1 MSENLAEE
9 KVETTQE
16 EKDVEVTLEENNE
29 PIVNSTTED
38 KPDSG
43 QVEQKTD
50 EPDDKELQDVG
61 KRAQDRIKKLT
72 TKYKNEERAK
82 QEAERKAQEAALEN
96 QKLKERLSN
105 LDQGYI
111 SEYGTRLDAQL
122 DQAKKNYRDA
132 HEAGDVDKM
141 FDAQQALSK
150 ISIEQER
157 HRIAKDRQDAQ
168 SKQVT
173 EQPQSGAQ
181 PQPQP
186 QAAPVDPKAQAW
198 AEKNDWFG
206 DDQVMTSTAMG
217 IHQKLSEEGFDLSS
231 DEYYDEIDR
240 QLKGLFP
247 DKFTAE
253 RANGGS
259 ARVAPA
265 DTSASRK
272 KQGRR
277 TVRLSPSQVA
287 MAKKLNV
294 DNFFCEFNV
303 IDNFWTARVTSHIPI
318 KEVSSHIKKENIL
331 KPIKLINEAMKLN
344 GIKSPRVAVQA
355 LNPHAEFGTEEKDEI
370 IPAIEEAKKIGI
382 NADGPLPCDT
392 SFITAYKNKNHDCIV
407 GMYHDALQSGL
418 KAFGFDRGVT
428 VQGGLPLPITTPAHG
443 TAFDIAGKNQAN
455 LEPTL
460 NSFKIA
466 LTMAENKNKQ

>member
-1 MSENLAEE
+1 MSEKLAEE
-9 KVETTQE
+9 KVETTEE
-16 EKDVEVTLEENNE
+16 EKDVEVTLDENVE
-29 PIVNSTTED
+29 SASVDAAKTA
-38 KPDSG
+38 PDTG
-43 QVEQKTD
+43 QSEQKTE

-82 QEAERKAQEAALEN
+82 QEAERKAKETALEN
-96 QKLKERLSN
+96 EKLKERLKN

-122 DQAKKNYRDA
+122 EQAKKNYRDA

-157 HRIAKDRQDAQ
+157 HRIAKDRQEAQ
-168 SKQVT
+168 VKQV
-173 EQPQSGAQ
+173 EQQAQQPQAQ
-181 PQPQP
+181 PQPQ
-186 QAAPVDPKAQAW
+186 QAPVDPKAQAW
-198 AEKNDWFG
+198 AEKNEWFG
-206 DDQVMTSTAMG
+206 EDQVMTSTAMG

-240 QLKGLFP
+240 QLKNLFP
-247 DKFTAE
+247 EKFNNG

-287 MAKKLNV
+287 IAKKLNV
-294 DNFFCEFNV
+294 PLEEYAKYV
-303 IDNFWTARVTSHIPI
+303 
-318 KEVSSHIKKENIL
+318 KE
-331 KPIKLINEAMKLN
+331 
-344 GIKSPRVAVQA
+344 
-355 LNPHAEFGTEEKDEI
+355 
-370 IPAIEEAKKIGI
+370 
-382 NADGPLPCDT
+382 
-392 SFITAYKNKNHDCIV
+392 
-407 GMYHDALQSGL
+407 
-418 KAFGFDRGVT
+418 
-428 VQGGLPLPITTPAHG
+428 
-443 TAFDIAGKNQAN
+443 
-455 LEPTL
+455 
-460 NSFKIA
+460 
-466 LTMAENKNKQ
+466 

>member
-1 MSENLAEE
+1 MSEKLAEE
-9 KVETTQE
+9 KVETTEE
-16 EKDVEVTLEENNE
+16 EKDVEVTLDENVE
-29 PIVNSTTED
+29 SASVDTTETA
-38 KPDSG
+38 PDTG
-43 QVEQKTD
+43 QSEQKTE

-96 QKLKERLSN
+96 EKLKERLKN

-122 DQAKKNYRDA
+122 EQAKKNYRDA

-157 HRIAKDRQDAQ
+157 HRIAKDRQEAQ
-168 SKQVT
+168 VKEVEQQT
-173 EQPQSGAQ
+173 QQPQAQ
-181 PQPQP
+181 PQQT
-186 QAAPVDPKAQAW
+186 PVDPKAQAW
-198 AEKNDWFG
+198 AEKNEWFG
-206 DDQVMTSTAMG
+206 EDQVMTSTAMG

-240 QLKGLFP
+240 QLKTLFP
-247 DKFTAE
+247 DKFNTG

-287 MAKKLNV
+287 IAKKLNV
-294 DNFFCEFNV
+294 PLEEYAKYV
-303 IDNFWTARVTSHIPI
+303 
-318 KEVSSHIKKENIL
+318 KE
-331 KPIKLINEAMKLN
+331 
-344 GIKSPRVAVQA
+344 
-355 LNPHAEFGTEEKDEI
+355 
-370 IPAIEEAKKIGI
+370 
-382 NADGPLPCDT
+382 
-392 SFITAYKNKNHDCIV
+392 
-407 GMYHDALQSGL
+407 
-418 KAFGFDRGVT
+418 
-428 VQGGLPLPITTPAHG
+428 
-443 TAFDIAGKNQAN
+443 
-455 LEPTL
+455 
-460 NSFKIA
+460 
-466 LTMAENKNKQ
+466 

>member
-1 MSENLAEE
+1 MSEKLAEE
-9 KVETTQE
+9 KVETTEE
-16 EKDVEVTLEENNE
+16 EKDVEVTLDENVE
-29 PIVNSTTED
+29 SASVDTAETA
-38 KPDSG
+38 PDTG
-43 QVEQKTD
+43 QSEQKTE

-96 QKLKERLSN
+96 EQLKERLKN
-105 LDQGYI
+105 LDHGYI

-122 DQAKKNYRDA
+122 EQAKKNYRDA

-157 HRIAKDRQDAQ
+157 HRIAKDRQEAQ
-168 SKQVT
+168 VKEVEQHT
-173 EQPQSGAQ
+173 QQPQAQ
-181 PQPQP
+181 PQQT
-186 QAAPVDPKAQAW
+186 PVDPKAQAW
-198 AEKNDWFG
+198 AEKNEWFG
-206 DDQVMTSTAMG
+206 EDQVMTSTAMG

-240 QLKGLFP
+240 QLKTLFP
-247 DKFTAE
+247 DKFNTG

-287 MAKKLNV
+287 IAKKLNV
-294 DNFFCEFNV
+294 PLEEYAKYV
-303 IDNFWTARVTSHIPI
+303 
-318 KEVSSHIKKENIL
+318 KE
-331 KPIKLINEAMKLN
+331 
-344 GIKSPRVAVQA
+344 
-355 LNPHAEFGTEEKDEI
+355 
-370 IPAIEEAKKIGI
+370 
-382 NADGPLPCDT
+382 
-392 SFITAYKNKNHDCIV
+392 
-407 GMYHDALQSGL
+407 
-418 KAFGFDRGVT
+418 
-428 VQGGLPLPITTPAHG
+428 
-443 TAFDIAGKNQAN
+443 
-455 LEPTL
+455 
-460 NSFKIA
+460 
-466 LTMAENKNKQ
+466 

>member
-9 KVETTQE
+9 KVETTE
-16 EKDVEVTLEENNE
+16 EGKDVEVTLDENVE
-29 PIVNSTTED
+29 SNSVDTAETA
-38 KPDSG
+38 SNTG
-43 QVEQKTD
+43 QSEQKTE

-82 QEAERKAQEAALEN
+82 QEAERKAQETVLEN
-96 QKLKERLSN
+96 EKLRERLKN
-105 LDQGYI
+105 LDHGYI

-122 DQAKKNYRDA
+122 EQAKKNYRDA

-157 HRIAKDRQDAQ
+157 HRIAKDRQEAQ
-168 SKQVT
+168 VKQV
-173 EQPQSGAQ
+173 EQQAQQPQTQ
-181 PQPQP
+181 PQPQ
-186 QAAPVDPKAQAW
+186 QAPVDPKAQAW
-198 AEKNDWFG
+198 AEKNEWFG
-206 DDQVMTSTAMG
+206 EDQVMTSTAMG

-240 QLKGLFP
+240 QLKSLFP
-247 DKFTAE
+247 DKFNTE

-287 MAKKLNV
+287 IAKKLNV
-294 DNFFCEFNV
+294 PLEEYAKYV
-303 IDNFWTARVTSHIPI
+303 
-318 KEVSSHIKKENIL
+318 KE
-331 KPIKLINEAMKLN
+331 
-344 GIKSPRVAVQA
+344 
-355 LNPHAEFGTEEKDEI
+355 
-370 IPAIEEAKKIGI
+370 
-382 NADGPLPCDT
+382 
-392 SFITAYKNKNHDCIV
+392 
-407 GMYHDALQSGL
+407 
-418 KAFGFDRGVT
+418 
-428 VQGGLPLPITTPAHG
+428 
-443 TAFDIAGKNQAN
+443 
-455 LEPTL
+455 
-460 NSFKIA
+460 
-466 LTMAENKNKQ
+466 

>member
-16 EKDVEVTLEENNE
+16 EKDVEVTLDENKE

-38 KPDSG
+38 KSDSG
-43 QVEQKTD
+43 QVEQKAD

-96 QKLKERLSN
+96 EKLKERLNN

-122 DQAKKNYRDA
+122 DQAKKNYKEA
-132 HEAGDVDKM
+132 HDNGDVDKM

-173 EQPQSGAQ
+173 DQPQAVVQ

-247 DKFTAE
+247 DKFTTE

-294 DNFFCEFNV
+294 PLEEYAKYV
-303 IDNFWTARVTSHIPI
+303 
-318 KEVSSHIKKENIL
+318 KE
-331 KPIKLINEAMKLN
+331 
-344 GIKSPRVAVQA
+344 
-355 LNPHAEFGTEEKDEI
+355 
-370 IPAIEEAKKIGI
+370 
-382 NADGPLPCDT
+382 
-392 SFITAYKNKNHDCIV
+392 
-407 GMYHDALQSGL
+407 
-418 KAFGFDRGVT
+418 
-428 VQGGLPLPITTPAHG
+428 
-443 TAFDIAGKNQAN
+443 
-455 LEPTL
+455 
-460 NSFKIA
+460 
-466 LTMAENKNKQ
+466 

>member
-1 MSENLAEE
+1 MSEKLAEE
-9 KVETTQE
+9 KVETTEE
-16 EKDVEVTLEENNE
+16 EKDVEVTLDENVE
-29 PIVNSTTED
+29 SASVDATKTA
-38 KPDSG
+38 PDTG
-43 QVEQKTD
+43 QSEQKTE

-96 QKLKERLSN
+96 EQLKERLKN
-105 LDQGYI
+105 LDHGYI

-122 DQAKKNYRDA
+122 EQAKKNYRDA

-157 HRIAKDRQDAQ
+157 HRIAKDRQEAQ
-168 SKQVT
+168 VKEVEQQT
-173 EQPQSGAQ
+173 QQPQAQ
-181 PQPQP
+181 PQQT
-186 QAAPVDPKAQAW
+186 PVDPKAQAW
-198 AEKNDWFG
+198 AEKNEWFG
-206 DDQVMTSTAMG
+206 EDQVMTSTAMG

-240 QLKGLFP
+240 QLKNLFP
-247 DKFTAE
+247 EKFNNG

-287 MAKKLNV
+287 IAKKLNV
-294 DNFFCEFNV
+294 PLEEYAKYV
-303 IDNFWTARVTSHIPI
+303 
-318 KEVSSHIKKENIL
+318 KE
-331 KPIKLINEAMKLN
+331 
-344 GIKSPRVAVQA
+344 
-355 LNPHAEFGTEEKDEI
+355 
-370 IPAIEEAKKIGI
+370 
-382 NADGPLPCDT
+382 
-392 SFITAYKNKNHDCIV
+392 
-407 GMYHDALQSGL
+407 
-418 KAFGFDRGVT
+418 
-428 VQGGLPLPITTPAHG
+428 
-443 TAFDIAGKNQAN
+443 
-455 LEPTL
+455 
-460 NSFKIA
+460 
-466 LTMAENKNKQ
+466 

>member
-16 EKDVEVTLEENNE
+16 EKDVEVTLEENNQ

-38 KPDSG
+38 KPNSG

-96 QKLKERLSN
+96 EKLKERLNN

-122 DQAKKNYRDA
+122 DQAKKNYREA
-132 HEAGDVDKM
+132 HDAGDVDKM

-168 SKQVT
+168 AKQVT
-173 EQPQSGAQ
+173 EQPKEEVQAQ
-181 PQPQP
+181 PQQ
-186 QAAPVDPKAQAW
+186 APVDPKAQAW

-206 DDQVMTSTAMG
+206 EDQIMTSTAMG

-247 DKFTAE
+247 DKFTTE

-294 DNFFCEFNV
+294 PLEEYAKYV
-303 IDNFWTARVTSHIPI
+303 
-318 KEVSSHIKKENIL
+318 KE
-331 KPIKLINEAMKLN
+331 
-344 GIKSPRVAVQA
+344 
-355 LNPHAEFGTEEKDEI
+355 
-370 IPAIEEAKKIGI
+370 
-382 NADGPLPCDT
+382 
-392 SFITAYKNKNHDCIV
+392 
-407 GMYHDALQSGL
+407 
-418 KAFGFDRGVT
+418 
-428 VQGGLPLPITTPAHG
+428 
-443 TAFDIAGKNQAN
+443 
-455 LEPTL
+455 
-460 NSFKIA
+460 
-466 LTMAENKNKQ
+466 

>member
-16 EKDVEVTLEENNE
+16 EKDVEVTLEENNQ

-43 QVEQKTD
+43 QVEQKAD

-96 QKLKERLSN
+96 EKLKERLNN

-122 DQAKKNYRDA
+122 DQAKKNYREA
-132 HEAGDVDKM
+132 HDAGDVDKM

-168 SKQVT
+168 SKQVA

-247 DKFTAE
+247 DKFTTE

-294 DNFFCEFNV
+294 PLEEYAKYV
-303 IDNFWTARVTSHIPI
+303 
-318 KEVSSHIKKENIL
+318 KE
-331 KPIKLINEAMKLN
+331 
-344 GIKSPRVAVQA
+344 
-355 LNPHAEFGTEEKDEI
+355 
-370 IPAIEEAKKIGI
+370 
-382 NADGPLPCDT
+382 
-392 SFITAYKNKNHDCIV
+392 
-407 GMYHDALQSGL
+407 
-418 KAFGFDRGVT
+418 
-428 VQGGLPLPITTPAHG
+428 
-443 TAFDIAGKNQAN
+443 
-455 LEPTL
+455 
-460 NSFKIA
+460 
-466 LTMAENKNKQ
+466 

>member
-1 MSENLAEE
+1 MSEKLAEE
-9 KVETTQE
+9 KVETTEE
-16 EKDVEVTLEENNE
+16 EKDVEVTLDENKE
-29 PIVNSTTED
+29 PIVNSTTENE
-38 KPDSG
+38 SV
-43 QVEQKTD
+43 VEQKAD

-122 DQAKKNYRDA
+122 DQAKKNYREA

-168 SKQVT
+168 SKQVAD
-173 EQPQSGAQ
+173 QPQSGAQ
-181 PQPQP
+181 PQSQP

-240 QLKGLFP
+240 QLKSLFP
-247 DKFTAE
+247 DKFNTE
-253 RANGGS
+253 RTNGGS

-294 DNFFCEFNV
+294 PLEEYAKYV
-303 IDNFWTARVTSHIPI
+303 
-318 KEVSSHIKKENIL
+318 KE
-331 KPIKLINEAMKLN
+331 
-344 GIKSPRVAVQA
+344 
-355 LNPHAEFGTEEKDEI
+355 
-370 IPAIEEAKKIGI
+370 
-382 NADGPLPCDT
+382 
-392 SFITAYKNKNHDCIV
+392 
-407 GMYHDALQSGL
+407 
-418 KAFGFDRGVT
+418 
-428 VQGGLPLPITTPAHG
+428 
-443 TAFDIAGKNQAN
+443 
-455 LEPTL
+455 
-460 NSFKIA
+460 
-466 LTMAENKNKQ
+466 

>member
-16 EKDVEVTLEENNE
+16 EKDVEVTLEENNQ

-43 QVEQKTD
+43 QVEQKAD

-96 QKLKERLSN
+96 EKLKERLNN

-122 DQAKKNYRDA
+122 DQAKKNYREA

-168 SKQVT
+168 SKQVA

-181 PQPQP
+181 LQPQP

-247 DKFTAE
+247 DKFTTE

-294 DNFFCEFNV
+294 PLEEYAKYV
-303 IDNFWTARVTSHIPI
+303 
-318 KEVSSHIKKENIL
+318 KE
-331 KPIKLINEAMKLN
+331 
-344 GIKSPRVAVQA
+344 
-355 LNPHAEFGTEEKDEI
+355 
-370 IPAIEEAKKIGI
+370 
-382 NADGPLPCDT
+382 
-392 SFITAYKNKNHDCIV
+392 
-407 GMYHDALQSGL
+407 
-418 KAFGFDRGVT
+418 
-428 VQGGLPLPITTPAHG
+428 
-443 TAFDIAGKNQAN
+443 
-455 LEPTL
+455 
-460 NSFKIA
+460 
-466 LTMAENKNKQ
+466 

>member
-1 MSENLAEE
+1 MSEKLAEE
-9 KVETTQE
+9 KVETTEE
-16 EKDVEVTLEENNE
+16 EKDVEVTLDENVE
-29 PIVNSTTED
+29 SASVDATETA
-38 KPDSG
+38 PDSG
-43 QVEQKTD
+43 QSEQKTE

-96 QKLKERLSN
+96 EQLKERLKN
-105 LDQGYI
+105 LDHGYI

-122 DQAKKNYRDA
+122 EQAKKNYRDA

-157 HRIAKDRQDAQ
+157 HRIAKDRQEAQ
-168 SKQVT
+168 VKEVEQQT
-173 EQPQSGAQ
+173 QQPQAQ
-181 PQPQP
+181 PQQT
-186 QAAPVDPKAQAW
+186 PVDPKAQAW
-198 AEKNDWFG
+198 AEKNEWFG
-206 DDQVMTSTAMG
+206 EDQVMTSTAMG

-240 QLKGLFP
+240 QLKNLFP
-247 DKFTAE
+247 DKFNTG

-287 MAKKLNV
+287 IAKKLNV
-294 DNFFCEFNV
+294 PLEEYAKYV
-303 IDNFWTARVTSHIPI
+303 
-318 KEVSSHIKKENIL
+318 KE
-331 KPIKLINEAMKLN
+331 
-344 GIKSPRVAVQA
+344 
-355 LNPHAEFGTEEKDEI
+355 
-370 IPAIEEAKKIGI
+370 
-382 NADGPLPCDT
+382 
-392 SFITAYKNKNHDCIV
+392 
-407 GMYHDALQSGL
+407 
-418 KAFGFDRGVT
+418 
-428 VQGGLPLPITTPAHG
+428 
-443 TAFDIAGKNQAN
+443 
-455 LEPTL
+455 
-460 NSFKIA
+460 
-466 LTMAENKNKQ
+466 

>member
-9 KVETTQE
+9 KVETTE
-16 EKDVEVTLEENNE
+16 EGKDVEVTLDENVE
-29 PIVNSTTED
+29 SASVDTAETA
-38 KPDSG
+38 PDTG
-43 QVEQKTD
+43 QSEQKTE

-82 QEAERKAQEAALEN
+82 QEAERKAQETAVEN
-96 QKLKERLSN
+96 QKLKERLKN

-122 DQAKKNYRDA
+122 EQAKKNYRDA

-157 HRIAKDRQDAQ
+157 HRIAKDRQEAEV
-168 SKQVT
+168 KQL
-173 EQPQSGAQ
+173 EQQPQQ
-181 PQPQP
+181 PQQP
-186 QAAPVDPKAQAW
+186 QQAPVDPKAQAW
-198 AEKNDWFG
+198 AERNEWFG
-206 DDQVMTSTAMG
+206 EDQVMTSTAMG

-247 DKFTAE
+247 DKFNTE

-272 KQGRR
+272 KPGRR
-277 TVRLSPSQVA
+277 TVRLNDRQVA
-287 MAKKLNV
+287 IARKLNV
-294 DNFFCEFNV
+294 PLEEYAKYV
-303 IDNFWTARVTSHIPI
+303 
-318 KEVSSHIKKENIL
+318 KE
-331 KPIKLINEAMKLN
+331 
-344 GIKSPRVAVQA
+344 
-355 LNPHAEFGTEEKDEI
+355 
-370 IPAIEEAKKIGI
+370 
-382 NADGPLPCDT
+382 
-392 SFITAYKNKNHDCIV
+392 
-407 GMYHDALQSGL
+407 
-418 KAFGFDRGVT
+418 
-428 VQGGLPLPITTPAHG
+428 
-443 TAFDIAGKNQAN
+443 
-455 LEPTL
+455 
-460 NSFKIA
+460 
-466 LTMAENKNKQ
+466 